1 MTEPRHRL
9 GKRPPIWALPRDRTL
24 SNLRFLTLA
33 ALPPSLLRQRV
44 NSLIMTRWLRGPL
57 CRRVVFALAALFQLS
72 CRFIEKRL
80 SYRTNANAGADSR
93 IWRAAA
99 KLISDGQ
106 HPSSMG
112 FQRLCVAANLRT
124 HRNLTVVTDNV
135 AMLSVGN
142 RPISLTTSSR
152 FPDVGCGPYGPL
164 VFAVKSTGCKGTGL
178 DVSAPAISSGR
189 ARASAA
195 GVQDRVALLEADLN
209 LQIAF
214 DGSLFDAAISLDLV
228 VHLSNRKALFHEMAR
243 S

>member
-72 CRFIEKRL
+72 CRFIEKHL

-135 AMLSVGN
+135 AMFRSEIGRSLSPPLAGF
-142 RPISLTTSSR
+142 PMLAAALAGHWSSR
-152 FPDVGCGPYGPL
+152 
-164 VFAVKSTGCKGTGL
+164 
-178 DVSAPAISSGR
+178 SSR
-189 ARASAA
+189 LAARAPDWMSAHPRLVRDA
-195 GVQDRVALLEADLN
+195 QERRPP
-209 LQIAF
+209 AF
-214 DGSLFDAAISLDLV
+214 KTVSPSSKPI
-228 VHLSNRKALFHEMAR
+228 
-243 S
+243 

>member
-72 CRFIEKRL
+72 CRFIEKHL

-135 AMLSVGN
+135 AMLSVLPAEALQG
-142 RPISLTTSSR
+142 
-152 FPDVGCGPYGPL
+152 
-164 VFAVKSTGCKGTGL
+164 VFSYA
-178 DVSAPAISSGR
+178 VSAFPAAAKYLQPTDENWVPRERVNSDRRRKWR
-189 ARASAA
+189 ALHAMNHHRD
-195 GVQDRVALLEADLN
+195 QHD
-209 LQIAF
+209 
-214 DGSLFDAAISLDLV
+214 
-228 VHLSNRKALFHEMAR
+228 H
-243 S
+243 

>member
-72 CRFIEKRL
+72 CRFIEKHL

-106 HPSSMG
+106 HPSSNGVPAPLRCRQSPDASKPDGCDRQRGHVVG
-112 FQRLCVAANLRT
+112 FAGRSASGRFQLRCFGIPSRRQISSACRRKLGSERACQLRSPKEVA
-124 HRNLTVVTDNV
+124 RNL
-135 AMLSVGN
+135 G
-142 RPISLTTSSR
+142 
-152 FPDVGCGPYGPL
+152 
-164 VFAVKSTGCKGTGL
+164 
-178 DVSAPAISSGR
+178 VSIPTLYRWLPAS
-189 ARASAA
+189 
-195 GVQDRVALLEADLN
+195 E
-209 LQIAF
+209 
-214 DGSLFDAAISLDLV
+214 
-228 VHLSNRKALFHEMAR
+228 R